1 MKSDL
6 CDNENESNMQETNLE
21 RITVNPHQMGGLP
34 CIRGLRVPV
43 ATVLRML
50 ASGMSEQE
58 ILADYPDLQLEDIRE
73 CLRFAAASAMERELV
88 MPRTA

>member
-1 MKSDL
+1 
-6 CDNENESNMQETNLE
+6 MQETNLE

-43 ATVLRML
+43 ATVLQML
-50 ASGMSEQE
+50 ASGMSEPE

-73 CLRFAAASAMERELV
+73 SLRFAAASATERELLL
-88 MPRTA
+88 PRTA

>member
-1 MKSDL
+1 
-6 CDNENESNMQETNLE
+6 MQETNLE

-34 CIRGLRVPV
+34 CIRGLRIPV

-50 ASGMSEQE
+50 ASGVSEPE
-58 ILADYPDLQLEDIRE
+58 ILAEYPDLQLEDIRE
-73 CLRFAAASAMERELV
+73 CLGFAAASAMERELV